1 IFLGHVRFCPLLRL
15 DETVTD
21 WHQLQPRNGNERVT
35 GEVKLSYRYE
45 RITKKHYGPEDF
57 EKLRLIGKGK
67 NIRRISFEARGWL
80 TLQKVLLVRFTRY
93 GRRTLAESTP

>member
-1 IFLGHVRFCPLLRL
+1 MLTTFSDVLHDHSEVDVSVYDGDQEIFLGHVRFCPLLRL

-67 NIRRISFEARGWL
+67 NS
-80 TLQKVLLVRFTRY
+80 
-93 GRRTLAESTP
+93 